1 MTHTFRLD
9 SCLLW
14 NELYKTHSGN
24 RSFHWIPRF
33 ICRSNIRKL
42 LGFETSMLGNIQDFH
57 QRRTEGSRADNQGV
71 DQHDL
76 VPPWSRN
83 IQTAVAKTK
92 MLCNRQTWE
101 CVPWGNGR
109 TRIMEWGEV
118 SWGGGGRARW
128 VKRRKGGKRVEDV
141 DMERL
146 LNYHTFNLNFLP
158 LQRVKHKTK
167 SSARQLQTGWMRAHT
182 QTHNLLGIHVYYV
195 ELINRKNRSKAHPDA
210 DLRNGRGETNK
221 QKGRKWWFKFP
232 RTGEGKLKVQKTANK
247 ATSTYH
253 INYTMTDAN
262 SNPFLLPIQ
271 PTAHPIPSIQHKI
284 N

>member
-1 MTHTFRLD
+1 MT
-9 SCLLW
+9 SCL
-14 NELYKTHSGN
+14 HDQ
-24 RSFHWIPRF
+24 
-33 ICRSNIRKL
+33 
-42 LGFETSMLGNIQDFH
+42 ETSKPQWPKQRCCATGKLESAFH
-57 QRRTEGSRADNQGV
+57 EAMAGPGSWSGER
-71 DQHDL
+71 L
-76 VPPWSRN
+76 V
-83 IQTAVAKTK
+83 
-92 MLCNRQTWE
+92 
-101 CVPWGNGR
+101 G
-109 TRIMEWGEV
+109 
-118 SWGGGGRARW
+118 GGGGRARW